1 MTERKWIPGVGG
13 EHPVPDKT
21 DAKTILTPADLDAIR
36 EQLTEQLNELREH
49 LDWMESVQKASLAK
63 MQEQKDHADQRQARI
78 DTLEEALYPL
88 VHKDTP
94 RDGVDYAYNDNL
106 RCRHCRETL
115 YWTGVNEHGE
125 NVYAG
130 HTDDCAWVVGR
141 DVLGSE

>member
-1 MTERKWIPGVGG
+1 MANP
-13 EHPVPDKT
+13 
-21 DAKTILTPADLDAIR
+21 LTTAELDAIR
-36 EQLTEQLNELREH
+36 ARLEAWVPTGWQYR
-49 LDWMESVQKASLAK
+49 AK
-63 MQEQKDHADQRQARI
+63 MSSMPKDLAALLDHADQQQARI

-125 NVYAG
+125 NVYTG
-130 HTDDCAWVVGR
+130 HADDCAWIVAR
-141 DVLGSE
+141 DALKESE